1 MKSGASETSYI
12 FLQNHISIPKHIHI
26 SHIPKDLY
34 LSQKPVKILWAHH
47 AYDQPHY
54 LNFDASKIDLIVCP
68 SNWAKDQFI
77 KYLKVPENKLRVIH
91 NGVNE
96 IFTPSTNKSKTFIH
110 TSIPYKGLELL
121 PYIFP
126 KILEKHPDAKLKVF
140 SSMDLYG
147 IQEDPY
153 QSVYEQLKRIPNV
166 EYYSAIDQEE
176 LVSHYQDAAFFIHP
190 NIWEET
196 FCVAMAE
203 AMSCGCY
210 PIITDIGAIPE
221 ISQGIAT
228 IVPIEGNRT
237 PSKYEVTERFL
248 NTFAESC
255 IIACDIFEKER
266 SYYNE
271 ISAKISNTALKCYNW
286 DIISQEWQQVL
297 QEYPMSENFE
307 ELNIITAQEAVRED
321 KDYLQQ
327 AFDNVLKWEESD
339 KELAQGRTNFQLE
352 KFFLLEQYTVPA
364 AFQAAIKNRRIMAEG
379 YMQKLIEM
387 KQKHREFEH
396 KWKGKDKNEPIEWH
410 ANGPGGG
417 GTKLCWYDLDELE
430 LANYLK
436 SAELEIR
443 DRIQQMQFFDRMI
456 EKLVEQNGGKPV
468 TKEQFEDEDHVY
480 WERRFAE
487 QAFDE
492 MISKQTGISIGN
504 LHSMRRGTGPALVTG
519 DQNVIKNGYPELG
532 LALNPETVLQFA
544 QELQQKV
551 IAGMEEVSGQKFA
564 SLEGQAPQTQQQLPQ
579 QESFFN
585 RESGM
590 QFYREE

>member
-1 MKSGASETSYI
+1 MKSGASESSYI
-12 FLQNHISIPKHIHI
+12 FLQNHIEIPKHIQI
-26 SHIPKDLY
+26 SHIPQDLY
-34 LSQKPVKILWAHH
+34 KSRKQVKILWAHH

-54 LNFDASKIDLIVCP
+54 RNFNKDLIDLIVCP
-68 SNWAKDQFI
+68 SEWAKEQFI
-77 KYLKVPENKLRVIH
+77 KCLKVPENKLRVIS
-91 NGVNE
+91 NGVNK
-96 IFTPSTNKSKTFIH
+96 IFTLSKNKTKTFIH

-140 SSMDLYG
+140 SSMELYG
-147 IQEDPY
+147 IEQDPY
-153 QSVYEQLKRIPNV
+153 EKVYDQLKSISNV
-166 EYYSAIDQEE
+166 EYYPAVDQSK
-176 LVSHYQDAAFFIHP
+176 LVAAYQEAAFFIHP

-196 FCVAMAE
+196 FCVAMTE

-221 ISQGIAT
+221 VSKGIAT
-228 IVPIEGNRT
+228 IVPIEGTRT
-237 PSKYEVTERFL
+237 PSKYEVTEAFI
-248 NTFAESC
+248 NKFVEAC
-255 IIACDIFEKER
+255 INACDIFEKER
-266 SYYNE
+266 SYYDQ
-271 ISAKISNTALKCYNW
+271 ISAKIFDMAKECYNW
-286 DIISQEWQQVL
+286 EAISQEWKQVL
-297 QEYPMSENFE
+297 KEYPMSKNLK

-321 KDYLQQ
+321 KDYLRQ

-364 AFQAAIKNRRIMAEG
+364 AFQATIKNRRIMAEG

-396 KWKGKDKNEPIEWH
+396 KWNGKNKTQPIEWH

-430 LANYLK
+430 LANFLK

-456 EKLVEQNGGKPV
+456 EKLIEQNGGVPV

-519 DQNVIKNGYPELG
+519 DQNVIKGGYPELG
-532 LALNPETVLQFA
+532 LALNPETTLQFA

-551 IAGMEEVSGQKFA
+551 IAGMEEVTGQKLGM
-564 SLEGQAPQTQQQLPQ
+564 LEGQPQQPQQQIH

-585 RESGM
+585 RDSGT